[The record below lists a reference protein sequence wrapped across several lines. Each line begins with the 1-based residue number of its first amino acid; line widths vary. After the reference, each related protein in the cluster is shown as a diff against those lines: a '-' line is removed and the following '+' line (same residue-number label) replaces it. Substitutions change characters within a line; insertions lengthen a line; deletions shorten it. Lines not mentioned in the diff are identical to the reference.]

1 MKQLFTFISLF
12 FLTATYAV
20 ERDTIK
26 KTVFDN
32 KTEIRIDVTKLIA
45 ESRMGLSYERFISQH
60 LSTGLNVVLLKSRH
74 IAQDD
79 YYWNAYQYQNTYQ
92 INPYARFFFH
102 QRKKKV
108 FFAETFLTYHAGTT
122 IDVER
127 LNDGQYAYY
136 AYQENPISGWGGGVA
151 LGGKY
156 YIKDKIVIELL
167 LGVGS
172 SRLENDNTIAINR
185 SGIHVGY
192 RF

>member
-1 MKQLFTFISLF
+1 MKQLFTFISIF

-20 ERDTIK
+20 ENDTIK

-32 KTEIRIDVTKLIA
+32 KTEIRIDVPILIA
-45 ESRMGLSYERFISQH
+45 QSRVGLSYERFINKH
-60 LSTGLNVVLLKSRH
+60 LSGGLNIVLLKNRH
-74 IAQDD
+74 FAQDN
-79 YYWNAYQYQNTYQ
+79 YYAYKYQNIYQ

-122 IDVER
+122 LEVER

-136 AYQENPISGWGGGVA
+136 AYQKNPISGWGGGVA

-156 YIKDKIVIELL
+156 YIKDNIVIELL
-167 LGVGS
+167 LGAGS